1 MESDR
6 ETRFV
11 ISMFAGFVFSFF
23 AFFYHLDLEYKSKII
38 NLTSA
43 GKIVIAFSELA
54 LVITGLGFFLYA
66 AYEFQEDR
74 INAYYTMG
82 LISVIYCLS
91 VLFVM
96 NI

>member
-11 ISMFAGFVFSFF
+11 ISIFAGFVFSFF
-23 AFFYHLDLEYKSKII
+23 SLFYHLDLEYKSKII
-38 NLTSA
+38 NFTSM
-43 GKIVIAFSELA
+43 GKTVIAFSELA

-82 LISVIYCLS
+82 LLAIIYCLS
-91 VLFVM
+91 VLFIM